1 MADIKAANWCYLNSG
16 YIMIVVPRLFTA
28 GISAFYEDYYTNKG
42 VKIIKGNAAVGFGTN
57 DSGEVSSQAHI
68 PSH

>member
-1 MADIKAANWCYLNSG
+1 
-16 YIMIVVPRLFTA
+16 MIVVPRLFTA

-57 DSGEVSSQAHI
+57 DSGEVSSETHI